1 MIFNYLE
8 FNFCYSV
15 ILLAESQFYHQPNG
29 NALGYNIDVALG
41 LNIDVH
47 KYALQCQYI
56 ILPLKGYYFDDLH
69 ESQGVAIGLMIY
81 CHSVA

>member
-15 ILLAESQFYHQPNG
+15 FLLAESQFYHQPNG
-29 NALGYNIDVALG
+29 NALD
-41 LNIDVH
+41 
-47 KYALQCQYI
+47 
-56 ILPLKGYYFDDLH
+56 

-81 CHSVA
+81 CHFVAL